1 MAVDVRIIHEN
12 SFAYPL
18 VVETTVLLSEKKHDT
33 KHDKHSNDQSQ
44 YRLSMGGGVAV
55 LTDPDNA
62 WKEKKG
68 GDLGL
73 EKIWYSKNVRAS
85 TADIK

>member
-33 KHDKHSNDQSQ
+33 KHD
-44 YRLSMGGGVAV
+44 
-55 LTDPDNA
+55 
-62 WKEKKG
+62 
-68 GDLGL
+68 
-73 EKIWYSKNVRAS
+73 
-85 TADIK
+85 